1 MTQHIM
7 TNGNQVNGTTG
18 TVEMTDAQVSTV
30 VAGPVLC
37 TDLRH
42 RVDVCRLDVCGLDGR
57 HEAYRQPGKRLPKPT
72 QVTKRLLP
80 FLASQTCLKEQEPLG
95 KSPAGVSRDAGELP
109 AAAWAS
115 FVISR
120 SISYGSVSL

>member
-18 TVEMTDAQVSTV
+18 TVEMTDAQMPTV
-30 VAGPVLC
+30 VAAPVLC
-37 TDLRH
+37 TEVRH
-42 RVDVCRLDVCGLDGR
+42 RVDVCRFDDR

-72 QVTKRLLP
+72 KVTKRLLP
-80 FLASQTCLKEQEPLG
+80 FLASQTCSAEQEPLG
-95 KSPAGVSRDAGELP
+95 KSSGGVSRDAGDLP

-120 SISYGSVSL
+120 SISYGSISL

>member
-1 MTQHIM
+1 MMTQHIT

-18 TVEMTDAQVSTV
+18 TVKMTENQMSTV
-30 VAGPVLC
+30 VAAPVLC

-42 RVDVCRLDVCGLDGR
+42 RVDVCRLDER
-57 HEAYRQPGKRLPKPT
+57 HEAYPQPGKRLPKPT
-72 QVTKRLLP
+72 QVMKRLLP
-80 FLASQTCLKEQEPLG
+80 FLASQTCLNEQESLG
-95 KSPAGVSRDAGELP
+95 KLPAEVSRDAGELP

-120 SISYGSVSL
+120 SISYGSISL

>member
-1 MTQHIM
+1 MTQHNM
-7 TNGNQVNGTTG
+7 TNGNQINGTTG
-18 TVEMTDAQVSTV
+18 TVVMTAAQVSTV
-30 VAGPVLC
+30 VAAPVSC

-42 RVDVCRLDVCGLDGR
+42 RDEVCRLDEC
-57 HEAYRQPGKRLPKPT
+57 HEAYRQSGKRLPKPT

-80 FLASQTCLKEQEPLG
+80 FLASQTCLSEQEPLG

>member
-18 TVEMTDAQVSTV
+18 TVDMTDAQVSTV
-30 VAGPVLC
+30 VAGPVSC

-42 RVDVCRLDVCGLDGR
+42 RDEVCGLDER
-57 HEAYRQPGKRLPKPT
+57 HEAYREPGKRLPKPT

-80 FLASQTCLKEQEPLG
+80 FLASQACLPKQEPLG
-95 KSPAGVSRDAGELP
+95 KSPERVSRDAGDLP

-120 SISYGSVSL
+120 TISYGSISL